1 MAGLISRTGTMRNIA
16 LALSGGGF
24 RAAGFSL
31 GSLSYLNS
39 ISFDGK
45 PLLENVKFIGSTSG
59 GSITSLL
66 YSAGICRREEF
77 STIYRRLFNAIEG
90 EDLLI
95 KVFKVLNDDKVW
107 KLLPHKSRNLINAF
121 SIAYDSMLYSGE
133 TFNIFSNEIVN
144 THLEDICV
152 NATEFSNG
160 ISFRFQSQHPDQ
172 SFPRG
177 RVGNNYIFFKRNAI
191 SIANQLKLADLLACS
206 TCFPGGFEPFIFPDD
221 FTHKH
226 LSIKELSEAVVFKEN
241 PFTLPTNPNDLVVDK
256 DFDAVKNRFGIMDGG
271 ISDNQ
276 AIDSVL
282 LANDRRR
289 KAELPEF
296 DLIIVTDVTSY
307 FIDAYTL
314 PIAKKGNESLFTV
327 NKAVNGLLIFGLL
340 FLLLS
345 IISFFSG
352 WTLWIYLFLFP
363 STVSLLIYF
372 FIQAELKKVKSGT
385 AKTHNTWATVLF
397 RYGGYFMD
405 LRYAVLRQVLLSRL
419 KSLFILADDIFLKQI
434 RRLYYNKLYNDPEL
448 KKIVISNAIYDL
460 SNVKQKAVDDTEVVK
475 VMGFNNLDGKGE
487 SRIAGP
493 GQSLIAVAEKARLM
507 PTTLWFDEY
516 QTLANT
522 KAAIIATGQ
531 FTTCFNLLKYIGRL
545 EKRLLEEENGLQPLN
560 AEITALKLDLEADW
574 AKFIAD
580 PYFLYNKE
588 GEKISGF
595 TAIHA

>member
-1 MAGLISRTGTMRNIA
+1 MMRNIA

-59 GSITSLL
+59 GSITSLM
-66 YSAGICRREEF
+66 YSSGICRKEDF
-77 STIYRRLFNAIEG
+77 STIYNRLWDAIEG
-90 EDLLI
+90 ETLLVE
-95 KVFKVLNDDKVW
+95 VFKILNNDKVW
-107 KLLPHKSRNLINAF
+107 KSLPHKSRNLINAF

-133 TFNIFSNEIVN
+133 TFGIYSREIGH

-160 ISFRFQSQHPDQ
+160 ISFRFQSQHPDPN
-172 SFPRG
+172 FPRG

-191 SIANQLKLADLLACS
+191 PVANQLKLADLLACS

-221 FTHKH
+221 FTHKTLAVKD
-226 LSIKELSEAVVFKEN
+226 LSNAVVFKEN

-256 DFDAVKNRFGIMDGG
+256 EFDAVKNRFGIMDGG

-276 AIDSVL
+276 AIDSVI

-289 KAELPEF
+289 KAGLPEF
-296 DLIIVTDVTSY
+296 DLIMITDVTSY

-314 PIAKKGNESLFTV
+314 PIAKKGDGSVFTI
-327 NKAVNGLLIFGLL
+327 NKAVSGLFIFGLI

-345 IISFFSG
+345 IFSFFAG
-352 WTLWIYLFLFP
+352 WQLWIFLFLFP
-363 STVSLLIYF
+363 SVVSLAVYYIVKT
-372 FIQAELKKVKSGT
+372 ETKKIKSGT
-385 AKTHNTWATVLF
+385 TKKHNTWGVVLF
-397 RYGGYFMD
+397 KYGGYFLN
-405 LRYAVLRQVLLSRL
+405 LRLAIVRQVVLSRL

-434 RRLYYNKLYNDPEL
+434 RRLYYNRLYDDPEL

-460 SNVKQKAVDDTEVVK
+460 STVKQKAVEDTEVVK
-475 VMGFNNLDGKGE
+475 VMGFNNLDGRGE
-487 SRIAGP
+487 SRIADP
-493 GQSLIAVAEKARLM
+493 SQLLISVAEKARLM
-507 PTTLWFDEY
+507 PTTLWFDQY

-531 FTTCFNLLKYIGRL
+531 FTTCFNLIKHIERL
-545 EKRLLEEENGLQPLN
+545 EKRLTEDESGIQLLD
-560 AEITALKLDLEADW
+560 AEIIALKTALQADW
-574 AKFIAD
+574 ARFIAD
-580 PYFLYNKE
+580 PYFLYNNE
-588 GEKISGF
+588 GEGISGF
-595 TAIHA
+595 KAIYA